1 MELDPEVLEFARTHL
16 LEDNEG
22 ALDDPRVD
30 VVVDDAF
37 SWLRRG
43 GDGMA
48 PPGGFGAVLVDL
60 PDPRNAALSRLYS
73 QEFYGL
79 IRQVV
84 SDDGLMVVQSG
95 SPYSTPHQYWRTE
108 STIRAAGWGT
118 TPYHVHV
125 PTFGDWGFV
134 LASGNGDPPDLRLR
148 PDVGGLRY
156 LDAGV
161 LAAAARFGRDVA
173 PMDLEPSTL
182 DSPVILEDSRRG
194 FER

>member
-1 MELDPEVLEFARTHL
+1 M
-16 LEDNEG
+16 
-22 ALDDPRVD
+22 
-30 VVVDDAF
+30 
-37 SWLRRG
+37 
-43 GDGMA
+43 
-48 PPGGFGAVLVDL
+48 DL

-118 TPYHVHV
+118 TPYDVHV